1 MRFQR
6 RFADQALPEA
16 ELRWIERDHEL
27 AEVLAPRAWT
37 TARVEAWVDWA
48 DSLPAD
54 YPPGLIERL
63 APAGRFKGLLAE
75 GPDRYAHRLAA
86 WGFALGVFAKPA
98 DAEVFAE
105 ELFAL
110 IALGHVAPGRSL
122 AFGARMHPLAEDSA
136 KAPSLKIADIAAR
149 DVDSSSLAG
158 ERLRAVAEAIA
169 RCEGDAAAC
178 ADPAANP
185 LLARAAL
192 AARVGGLTDAQIADA
207 IALADHPDALG
218 AADGALLL
226 RADRDLVAR
235 GDAAAVRV
243 AALAWRT
250 RRLTLALGSEE
261 AVALARAAE
270 APAGALNLASLTDL
284 GDLEAAAR
292 ILTVALDIEVSAGFC
307 ASAEAAWRR
316 RERRPLAL
324 SVAGLA
330 ERLVAEGLAYAA
342 PAGRDRAA
350 ALQGLVSAAAWS
362 ASTDLAARPGGGGR
376 GDADLDS
383 LARQADALGAL
394 GDDPAAAR
402 AKVLFTAI
410 RKALAKTGAHNV
422 LVTAAAEDP
431 ELSLKLGALS
441 MGAAPWAGPV
451 ILAETADG
459 ACLPTLAE
467 AALAGLQSLGLDL
480 DAARAHLLGRRTLI
494 DAPAVDHAA
503 LTAKGFTDHE
513 IAAAEAALAE
523 GLDLIAAF
531 APAVVGVGFVCDV
544 LGAPEETALAPG
556 FDTLAFA
563 GFTTAEAAAAHA
575 HACGTSS
582 LAEAEALPA
591 EARAVFLG
599 AAEIP
604 LDARLAMTQALDPFL
619 GAPAV
624 LPIPL
629 AADAPVA
636 EAVSLQAEAA
646 RAGVRALRLDRAVR
660 AADFSLDIAEP
671 SPERPARPEA
681 DVQPERVTERVIER
695 VVEVER
701 MRRKLPD
708 RRKGY
713 IQKAAVGGHKVYLH
727 TGEYDDGELG
737 EIFIDMHKEGAAFR
751 SLMNNFAVAISI
763 GLQYGVPL
771 DEFVDAFVFTRF
783 EPAGPVTG
791 NDSIRST
798 TSILDYIFREL
809 GVSYLDRRDLANADP
824 GELNADGLGRGKAD
838 VAGDAEM
845 GEPVPQPA
853 SRFISKGFS
862 RGAAP
867 DNLVFLP
874 FASKGGEAGSLM
886 ATADVCPA
894 CGDLALVR
902 KGQSLICETC
912 GVRQPRSGGADG

>member
-1 MRFQR
+1 MRFQK

-16 ELRWIERDHEL
+16 ELRWIERAHEL

-54 YPPGLIERL
+54 YPPGLTDRL
-63 APAGRFKGLLAE
+63 APTGRFKGLLAQ

-98 DAEVFAE
+98 DAETFAE

-110 IALGHVAPGRSL
+110 IALGHVALGQGL
-122 AFGARMHPLAEDSA
+122 AFGARMHPLAEDTA
-136 KAPSLKIADIAAR
+136 KAPPLGIVDVAAR
-149 DVDSSSLAG
+149 DAG
-158 ERLRAVAEAIA
+158 PPAPSFAAERLRAVAEAIA
-169 RCEGDAAAC
+169 RCEGDPAAC

-185 LLARAAL
+185 PLARAAL
-192 AARVGGLTDAQIADA
+192 AARAAGLGDAEVADA
-207 IALADHPDALG
+207 IALADHPDVL
-218 AADGALLL
+218 AASGDARLL
-226 RADRDLVAR
+226 RADRDLIVR
-235 GDAAAVRV
+235 GDGAAVRA
-243 AALAWRT
+243 AALGWRT
-250 RRLTLALGSEE
+250 RRLTLALGSED
-261 AVALARAAE
+261 AVALARAAD
-270 APAGALNLASLTDL
+270 APAAALNLASLTDI

-292 ILTVALDIEVSAGFC
+292 LLTVALDIEVSAGFC
-307 ASAEAAWRR
+307 ATAEAASRR

-330 ERLVAEGLAYAA
+330 ERLVAEGLAYGSG
-342 PAGRDRAA
+342 AGRDRAA
-350 ALQGLVSAAAWS
+350 ALQALVTAAAWS
-362 ASTDLAARPGGGGR
+362 ASADLAGRLGGAGE
-376 GDADLDS
+376 ADLEA
-383 LARQADALGAL
+383 LERQGQAAGALGA
-394 GDDPAAAR
+394 DPAAAR

-410 RKALAKTGAHNV
+410 RKAQAKSGARNV
-422 LVTAAAEDP
+422 QVTAAAEDAD
-431 ELSLKLGALS
+431 LALKLGALS
-441 MGAAPWAGPV
+441 MGTAPWGGPV
-451 ILAETADG
+451 SLAETADG
-459 ACLPTLAE
+459 VCAPTMAE
-467 AALAGLQSLGLDL
+467 AAIQGLERLGLDV
-480 DAARAHLLGRRTLI
+480 DAARAHLLGRRTLV
-494 DAPAVDHAA
+494 DARSVDHAA
-503 LTAKGFTDHE
+503 LAAKGFTDHE

-523 GLDLIAAF
+523 GLDLQAAF

-544 LGAPEETALAPG
+544 LGAPEDAALAPG

-563 GFTTAEAAAAHA
+563 GFTVAEVDAARA
-575 HACGTSS
+575 HACGAPS
-582 LAEAEALPA
+582 LADAEALPS

-599 AAEIP
+599 AAETGP
-604 LDARLAMTQALDPFL
+604 DARLAMTLALDPFL

-624 LPIPL
+624 LPVPL

-636 EAVSLQAEAA
+636 EAVRLQAEAA
-646 RAGVRALRLDRAVR
+646 RAGVRALRLDRAPR
-660 AADFSLDIAEP
+660 PADFALDIAEP
-671 SPERPARPEA
+671 APERPARPEA
-681 DVQPERVTERVIER
+681 DLQTERVSER
-695 VVEVER
+695 VVERIVEVER

-838 VAGDAEM
+838 EAAEAEA

-874 FASKGGEAGSLM
+874 FASKGGDGGSLM